1 MALSKRSDALSDSNC
16 SSSSSVAAA
25 ASLKA
30 VSNCVSGVDAKA

>member
-1 MALSKRSDALSDSNC
+1 MALNKRGDALADNTC
-16 SSSSSVAAA
+16 SSKASVAAA